1 MKKYIFLLFSV
12 LAFALTSC
20 NNETEPGGTAV
31 EKMAGEWVVKSE
43 GVNNGKW
50 FTVRTYNTASNVA
63 TEMWLE
69 DKGLNY
75 KIRVAVSYDA
85 RTFATAEAV
94 SNTIASKE
102 NAPAPAKIKISEG
115 KVQEGAYETPG
126 GHISDKISFTV
137 EADGQT
143 YKVEGFRRTG
153 FAEDNVIN

>member
-20 NNETEPGGTAV
+20 NDETEPGGTAV
-31 EKMAGEWVVKSE
+31 EKMAGEWMVKSD
-43 GVNNGKW
+43 GVNGGKW

-69 DKGLNY
+69 DRGLNY
-75 KIRVAVSYDA
+75 KIRVNVSYDA
-85 RTFATAEAV
+85 RTFVTTEAV
-94 SNTIASKE
+94 ANTTTSAS
-102 NAPAPAKIKISEG
+102 APAKVKVSDG
-115 KVQEGAYETPG
+115 KVEEGAYETPG

-137 EADGQT
+137 EVDGVT

-153 FAEDNVIN
+153 FAEDNVI

>member
-20 NNETEPGGTAV
+20 NDETEPGGTAV
-31 EKMAGEWVVKSE
+31 EKMAGEWVVKSD
-43 GVNNGKW
+43 GVNGGDW

-75 KIRVAVSYDA
+75 KIKVAVSYDA
-85 RTFATAEAV
+85 RTFMTTEAV
-94 SNTIASKE
+94 DNTIKSTE
-102 NAPAPAKIKISEG
+102 DAPAPAKVKISDG
-115 KVQEGAYETPG
+115 KVEEGAYETPG

-153 FAEDNVIN
+153 FAEDNVI

>member
-20 NNETEPGGTAV
+20 NDETEPGGTAV
-31 EKMAGEWVVKSE
+31 EKMAGEWVVKSD
-43 GVNNGKW
+43 GVNGGDW

-75 KIRVAVSYDA
+75 KIKVAVSYDA
-85 RTFATAEAV
+85 RTFVTAEAV
-94 SNTIASKE
+94 ANTITSSG
-102 NAPAPAKIKISEG
+102 APATIKISEG

-153 FAEDNVIN
+153 FEEDNVI

>member
-20 NNETEPGGTAV
+20 NDETEPGGTAV
-31 EKMAGEWVVKSE
+31 EKMAGEWVVKAP
-43 GVNNGKW
+43 GVNKDKW

-75 KIRVAVSYDA
+75 KIKVAVSYDA
-85 RTFATAEAV
+85 RTFMTTEAV
-94 SNTIASKE
+94 DNTIKSTE
-102 NAPAPAKIKISEG
+102 DAPAPAKVKISDG
-115 KVQEGAYETPG
+115 KVEEGAYETPG

-137 EADGQT
+137 EVDGVS

-153 FAEDNVIN
+153 FAEDNVI

>member
-12 LAFALTSC
+12 LAFALTAC
-20 NNETEPGGTAV
+20 NEETEPGGTAV

-43 GVNNGKW
+43 GVNDGEW

-75 KIRVAVSYDA
+75 KIKVSVSYDA
-85 RTFATAEAV
+85 RTFMTVEAV
-94 SNTIASKE
+94 TNTIASKE
-102 NAPAPAKIKISEG
+102 DAPAPTKIKISEG
-115 KVQEGAYETPG
+115 KVQEGVYETPG

-137 EADGQT
+137 EANGQT

-153 FAEDNVIN
+153 FEEDNVI